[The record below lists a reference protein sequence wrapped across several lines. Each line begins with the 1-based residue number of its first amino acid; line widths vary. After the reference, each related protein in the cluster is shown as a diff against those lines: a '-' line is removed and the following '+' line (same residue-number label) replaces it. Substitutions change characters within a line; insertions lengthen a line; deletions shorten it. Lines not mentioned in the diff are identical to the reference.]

1 MSFNTGYE
9 NTTFTNADITV
20 TLEGMNFRKECRIMI
35 TASAK

>member
-9 NTTFTNADITV
+9 NTAFTNADSNV
-20 TLEGMNFRKECRIMI
+20 TLEGMNFRKECRIVI